1 MSLIV
6 QKFGGSS
13 LRDTTAILHA
23 AHIIKKSYD
32 DGNDVIA
39 VVSAQ
44 GKTTDRLITQAGELH
59 PSPPVRELDALLATG
74 EQASAALCA
83 MALDKLGVPAVSL
96 CAWQVPVETDG
107 VFQNARITAV
117 GKTRI
122 LQLLKE
128 RKVVIVAGFQGVSR
142 CDDTVTLG
150 RGGSDTTAVAL
161 AAALNADICRIY
173 TDVDGVFTTDPTVCP
188 QAKQLPR
195 ISYDHML
202 LLASRGAQVLH
213 DRSVEL
219 AAHYAV
225 PLEVR
230 SCQEGSLGTRI
241 LDFESGEPF
250 TGVTQ
255 SSAGTS
261 ALARITV
268 VGEALPSVLAMR
280 SAVSAMENDRITVC
294 GIEEG
299 EKYFSVYVSHEDANR
314 TLCCLHRTF
323 FHEE

>member
-6 QKFGGSS
+6 QKFGGTS
-13 LRDTTAILHA
+13 LRDAAAVLHA
-23 AHIIKKSYD
+23 AHIMKKSYD
-32 DGNDVIA
+32 DGDDVVV

-44 GKTTDRLITQAGELH
+44 GKTTDRLISKAKELH
-59 PSPPVRELDALLATG
+59 ATPPPRELDALLSCG
-74 EQASAALCA
+74 EQESAALCA
-83 MALDKLGVPAVSL
+83 MALDKIGVPAVSL
-96 CAWQVPVETDG
+96 CAWQVPIETDG
-107 VFQNARITAV
+107 VFQNAHITAV
-117 GKTRI
+117 GKARI
-122 LQLLKE
+122 RELLRE
-128 RKVVIVAGFQGVSR
+128 RKVVIVAGFQGISET
-142 CDDTVTLG
+142 DDTVTLG

-161 AAALNADICRIY
+161 AAALDADICRIY
-173 TDVDGVFTTDPTVCP
+173 TDVDGVFTTDPTLCQ
-188 QAKQLPR
+188 QARQLPR
-195 ISYDHML
+195 VSYDHML

-230 SCQEGSLGTRI
+230 SCEEGSTGTRI
-241 LDFESGEPF
+241 LDFDCKEPF

-255 SSAGTS
+255 SSAGSS

-280 SAVSAMENDRITVC
+280 SAVLALENEKITVC

-299 EKYFSVYVSHEDANR
+299 EKYFSVYVSHEDATR
-314 TLCCLHRTF
+314 TLCSLHNTF